1 MADRYESGH
10 PVLTSTIPVGS
21 DRPVPALEKELI
33 AVNGG
38 VSGVS
43 GSDPCTAFTYHG
55 FNGIEG
61 AVVARIAGW
70 IVSR

>member
-1 MADRYESGH
+1 M
-10 PVLTSTIPVGS
+10 
-21 DRPVPALEKELI
+21 PALMHKLDAVPVKELI

-55 FNGIEG
+55 FNGIESV
-61 AVVARIAGW
+61 VVARIAEW